1 MKSNIL
7 KYTLSIGFFVFLI
20 ACSVKK
26 DKFINR
32 NFHAVTTEYN
42 VLYNGNIA
50 LDKGLVD
57 LKATYQDNFWEI
69 LPVERMPNSEQVILP
84 GQTKNA
90 DFERA
95 EEKAVKAIQKH
106 SMNIGGT
113 EKNPQM
119 DEAYLLLAKAR
130 YYDNRFIPSLEALNY
145 ILYKHPSSDKIY
157 HAKVWREKVNIR
169 LDNDEVAIKNLKK
182 LLENKNVSGQDL
194 ADANAI
200 LTQAYMNIEAQDS
213 AVATLK
219 IAKISTK
226 NNEEK
231 ARYAFI
237 LGQLY
242 ESMKHQDSAFA
253 SFEEVIQMNRKSP
266 RRYII
271 QAHAK
276 QAQQFDYVNGDT
288 LVFVKKFQKLL
299 EDRENRPFLDVLNH
313 QMGLFYDKQ
322 NKNNLA
328 EQYYNKSI
336 RSISQDSYL
345 ISSNYRNIA
354 EIKFREA
361 KYVTAGKYYDSTM
374 LRLNDKTRE
383 FRQIKKK
390 RINLVDV
397 IKYETI
403 ATQNDS
409 ILSVVA
415 MDDTGR
421 NKYYEDY
428 ILRLKTEDE
437 RKAKIAAELAKKEAN
452 LLANQASNSNSNM
465 NPTSST
471 KGAFGTKNLDITN
484 EQSTLS
490 AVAAMPPGGDFG
502 NQAGSFYFYNPVTVQ
517 FGIKEFTSKWG
528 KRELKDNWK
537 FSYLK
542 NNGSSNVLG
551 DVEDEADIVLGN
563 KKKEDVPN
571 MLYDVAYYLKQIPSD
586 GKLLDSLAKDRN
598 FAYYQLGLIYKE
610 KFKKYELAAARL
622 EQLLKNNPEE
632 RLILPAKYNL
642 FKIYQIISPAK
653 AEIMKQQILTDHP
666 NTRYAEIVKNPSVAI
681 EDDSNPETVYYAT
694 FKRFENNQ
702 VREVAQEIDELIN
715 RFTGEESV
723 AKFEM
728 LKARIAARLQ
738 GLEEY
743 KKALNFVALSY
754 PNIDEGKEAEKLLKN
769 DIPKL
774 EALDF
779 NKDEASE
786 WKIIFPKKF
795 PLDKDVKN
803 LTDKIEKYFKD
814 SNTVLLKS
822 SEDIYNLNNNFIVI
836 HGFSSKERAN
846 SVLSL
851 LKEYKDYK
859 IKDQAYI
866 ISTEDYKIVQMKKK
880 FEDWLLLNK

>member
-7 KYTLSIGFFVFLI
+7 KYTLSFGFFAFLI

-50 LDKGLVD
+50 LDQGLVE
-57 LKATYQDNFWEI
+57 LKTTYQDNFWEM
-69 LPVERMPNSEQVILP
+69 LPIERMPDNEEAILP

-90 DFERA
+90 NFERA

-106 SMNIGGT
+106 SMNIGGI

-182 LLENKNVSGQDL
+182 LLENKNVAGQDL
-194 ADANAI
+194 ADANAM

-219 IAKISTK
+219 IAKQTTE

-242 ESMKHQDSAFA
+242 ENLNHRDSAFA
-253 SFEEVIQMNRKSP
+253 TYEDVIQMNRKAP
-266 RRYII
+266 RRYVI

-276 QAQQFDYVNGDT
+276 QAQQFDFVKGDT
-288 LVFVKKFQKLL
+288 VVFVKKFQKLL
-299 EDRENRPFLDVLNH
+299 DDRENRPYLDVLNH
-313 QMGLFYDKQ
+313 QMALFYDKQ
-322 NKNNLA
+322 DKDAVA
-328 EQYYNKSI
+328 EYYYNKSLKAT
-336 RSISQDSYL
+336 SQDNYL
-345 ISSNYRNIA
+345 VASNYRNIG
-354 EIKFREA
+354 EMKFKEA
-361 KYVTAGKYYDSTM
+361 KYITAGKYYDST
-374 LRLNDKTRE
+374 LVRLSDRTRE
-383 FRQIKKK
+383 YRKIKKK

-415 MDDTGR
+415 MNDTER
-421 NKYYEDY
+421 NTYYENY
-428 ILRLKTEDE
+428 ITKLKVEDE
-437 RKAKIAAELAKKEAN
+437 RKAKLAAILAEKEAN
-452 LLANQASNSNSNM
+452 ILANQNANSG
-465 NPTSST
+465 SSPNN
-471 KGAFGTKNLDITN
+471 AFGTNDISTAGKGIKNP
-484 EQSTLS
+484 
-490 AVAAMPPGGDFG
+490 VAMPMGNIGGPDEG
-502 NQAGSFYFYNPVTVQ
+502 ANFYFYNPITVE
-517 FGIKEFTSKWG
+517 FGKKEFVSKWG
-528 KRELKDNWK
+528 KRELKDNWRWSAMK
-537 FSYLK
+537 TGIAAIDTPTDE
-542 NNGSSNVLG
+542 NA
-551 DVEDEADIVLGN
+551 EDLVAEQEKDAVTVN
-563 KKKEDVPN
+563 P
-571 MLYDVAYYLKQIPSD
+571 LYEVNYYLKQIPSD
-586 GKLLDSLAKDRN
+586 EKLLDSLGKDRN

-610 KFKKYELAAARL
+610 KFKEYELAALRL

-653 AEIMKQQILTDHP
+653 AEIMKQQILAEYP
-666 NTRYAEIVKNPSVAI
+666 NSRYAEIVRNPSVAI
-681 EDDSNPETVYYAT
+681 EDDTNPEAVYYAT

-702 VREVAQEIDELIN
+702 IREVAQEIDELIS

-728 LKARIAARLQ
+728 LKARIAGRLQ

-743 KKALNFVALSY
+743 KKGLNYVALSY
-754 PNIDEGKEAEKLLKN
+754 PNSEEGKAAEKLLQE

-774 EALDF
+774 ETLIF
-779 NKDEASE
+779 IEEEEASE

-814 SNTVLLKS
+814 SQTVLLKS
-822 SEDIYNLNNNFIVI
+822 SDDIYNMDNNFIVI
-836 HGFSSKERAN
+836 HGFSSRERAT

-851 LKEYKDYK
+851 LREYKDYK
-859 IKDQAYI
+859 VKDQAYI
-866 ISTEDYKIVQMKKK
+866 ISTENYKIVQMKKK
-880 FEDWLLLNK
+880 FEEWILLNQ